1 MAEWLGRGLQNLV
14 QRFKS
19 ARDLRNFKFIIYDL
33 LFMKIIFGKSS
44 RLSNKRF
51 FSISIFQFLF
61 SLLFLLFLPAV
72 SFAQSNNSIP
82 SIGPVRVEFIL
93 FGLTLLGVALF
104 HHHTMRVALIGLA
117 VILLFKF
124 IFDHGFNLR
133 EHIFGS
139 QSSEGEWRILL
150 NLLGL
155 LFGFAIL
162 AKLFEDSHVPK
173 ILPHYLPNDWKGGF
187 VLLVLI
193 CIISS
198 FLDNI
203 AAAMIGGAV
212 AHVVFKG
219 KVHIGYLAAI
229 VAASNAGGAGS
240 VVGDTTTTM
249 MWIDGVNALD
259 VTHAFVASAAAI
271 LIFGII
277 AAKQQDKYQRITKDA
292 SVRTKILWKNI
303 LVVAMILVG
312 AIITNWTMDFPAA
325 GVWFAILI
333 GAAFTKTP
341 WKEIPN
347 AVKGTI
353 FLLSLVMCASLMPVK
368 ELPPASEWTAFTLGF
383 VSAVFDNI
391 PLTKLCLEQGGY
403 DWGVLAFTVGF
414 GGSMIWFGSSAG
426 VALSNMYPEAKSTAA
441 YIKGGW
447 HVTFAYIISFFIMLG
462 IVGWHPHAPHKK
474 HAGEMPAVSAGIK

>member
-1 MAEWLGRGLQNLV
+1 MLNIFLNLGTSITELV
-14 QRFKS
+14 
-19 ARDLRNFKFIIYDL
+19 
-33 LFMKIIFGKSS
+33 
-44 RLSNKRF
+44 
-51 FSISIFQFLF
+51 
-61 SLLFLLFLPAV
+61 
-72 SFAQSNNSIP
+72 NSCPIR
-82 SIGPVRVEFIL
+82 IEFIL
-93 FGLTLLGVALF
+93 FALTLLGVALF
-104 HHHTMRVALIGLA
+104 HNQTMRVALIGLSS
-117 VILLFKF
+117 ILIFKLLFVT
-124 IFDHGFNLR
+124 DFNIVH
-133 EHIFGS
+133 HIIGGDGH
-139 QSSEGEWRILL
+139 EGEWRTLL

-162 AKLFEDSHVPK
+162 AKLFEESGIPQK
-173 ILPHYLPNDWKGGF
+173 LPEYLPNDWKGGF

-193 CIISS
+193 MVISS

-212 AHVVFKG
+212 ALVVFKG

-259 VTHAFVASAAAI
+259 VTHAFVASFAAI

-292 SVRTKILWKNI
+292 PVGGVTIDWKKII
-303 LVVAMILVG
+303 VVAMILAG
-312 AIITNWTMDFPAA
+312 AIITNWTLDFPAA
-325 GVWFAILI
+325 GVWIAILL

-341 WKEIPN
+341 WKEVPN

-353 FLLSLVMCASLMPVK
+353 FLLSLVLCASMMPVN
-368 ELPPASEWTAFTLGF
+368 ELPGASWHTAFALGF

-403 DWGVLAFTVGF
+403 DWGILAYSVGF

-426 VALSNMYPEAKSTAA
+426 VALSNMYPQAKSTIN

-447 HVTFAYIISFFIMLG
+447 HVTFAYIVSFFIMLS

-474 HAGEMPAVSAGIK
+474 GMVKTETEMPAPESETH